1 MGTGGE
7 GLRTRN
13 RHVAAQCESPEVADH
28 LRIETLDCWTYTRD
42 ITVEHPNA
50 LTRCRHEGIGKMDE
64 QQHVFLIP
72 SPEVQELLADNEIS
86 LVDILQQEGVAIE
99 HTAAPHPT
107 AGPDTGHKEPVTVIF
122 ASAALVAALT
132 PTILRIIGALT
143 HKQVVVVAEDL
154 VPVED
159 SKGNV
164 VRDASGD
171 PILVPK
177 TRTEIIE
184 SSRAA
189 RDTTT
194 VDLKGPMQI
203 SISLKTEQRG

>member
-1 MGTGGE
+1 
-7 GLRTRN
+7 
-13 RHVAAQCESPEVADH
+13 
-28 LRIETLDCWTYTRD
+28 
-42 ITVEHPNA
+42 
-50 LTRCRHEGIGKMDE
+50 MDE

-72 SPEVQELLADNEIS
+72 SPEVLELLADNEIS
-86 LVDILQQEGVAIE
+86 LVDILQREGFAIE

-107 AGPDTGHKEPVTVIF
+107 AGPDAGLKEPVTVIF

-132 PTILRIIGALT
+132 PTILRIIGELSR
-143 HKQVVVVAEDL
+143 KQVVVVAEDL

-164 VRDASGD
+164 VRDAFGD